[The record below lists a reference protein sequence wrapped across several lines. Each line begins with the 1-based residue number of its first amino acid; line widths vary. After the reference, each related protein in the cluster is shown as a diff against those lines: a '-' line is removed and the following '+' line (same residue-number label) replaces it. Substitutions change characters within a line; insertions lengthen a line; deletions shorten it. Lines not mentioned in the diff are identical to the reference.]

1 MTDTGSPL
9 TIQRGTCCAIYAF
22 DVANSI
28 DLDAAEN
35 RMAAPE
41 RQTVQQKRRAPE
53 YFEYRPAPLRVTS
66 AAPVLS
72 VGAFSTAPTVDL
84 VMYDFGAIS
93 LSYAIPIA
101 CPFTDLVALAQDLR
115 GNASLVK
122 ESRRLVEQ
130 LGETLGEVP
139 ENPGAAPRVKAY
151 VISQRNE
158 GNPPRDAAGLYQGRD
173 PG

>member
-1 MTDTGSPL
+1 MTAGAGSDL
-9 TIQRGTCCAIYAF
+9 KIKRGTCYAIYAF

-28 DLDAAEN
+28 DLDAAES

-66 AAPVLS
+66 AAPVLT

-93 LSYAIPIA
+93 LSYAIAIPCSLA
-101 CPFTDLVALAQDLR
+101 DLVALAEDL
-115 GNASLVK
+115 
-122 ESRRLVEQ
+122 
-130 LGETLGEVP
+130 
-139 ENPGAAPRVKAY
+139 
-151 VISQRNE
+151 
-158 GNPPRDAAGLYQGRD
+158 
-173 PG
+173 